1 MLIYL
6 DMCCFNRPFDDQ
18 NQTRIHF
25 ETEAKLELQER
36 VRKKELRLVW
46 SYVLDY
52 ENSHNP
58 FAERLASILLWRSLA
73 EVRIRET
80 ESILEQGRSL
90 MQLGIKP
97 FDALHVACAISANA
111 DLFIT
116 TDDALLRKLRGYP
129 DLNALPP
136 GDALSQAGHWYE
148 N

>member
-18 NQTRIHF
+18 SQTRIHF

-52 ENSHNP
+52 ENSYNP
-58 FAERLASILLWRSLA
+58 FAERLASIL
-73 EVRIRET
+73 IRET
-80 ESILEQGRSL
+80 ESILDRGRSL

-97 FDALHVACAISANA
+97 FDALHVACAINANA
-111 DLFIT
+111 DFFIT
-116 TDDALLRKLRGYP
+116 TDDDLLRKLRGYP
-129 DLNALPP
+129 GIKALPP
-136 GDALSQAGHWYE
+136 GDALSQVGHWYE

>member
-116 TDDALLRKLRGYP
+116 TDDAKR
-129 DLNALPP
+129 LNCWLC
-136 GDALSQAGHWYE
+136 
-148 N
+148 

>member
-1 MLIYL
+1 
-6 DMCCFNRPFDDQ
+6 MCCFNRPFDDQ

-116 TDDALLRKLRGYP
+116 TDDALLRKLRGYL

-136 GDALSQAGHWYE
+136 GDALSQVGQWYE